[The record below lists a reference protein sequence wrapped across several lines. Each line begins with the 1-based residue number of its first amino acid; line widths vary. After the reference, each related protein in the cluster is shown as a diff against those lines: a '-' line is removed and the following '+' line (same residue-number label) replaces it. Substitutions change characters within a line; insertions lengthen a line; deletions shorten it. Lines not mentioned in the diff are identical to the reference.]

1 MLRKLLIRNYAIIQD
16 LEMDLEEGLVIM
28 TGETGSGKSI
38 LLGALSLIMGDRADT
53 KVVFDP
59 AQKCFVE
66 AWFDI
71 ENYDLKAFFKEED
84 LDYEP
89 SLCIRRE
96 ITPQGKSRAFINDTP
111 VNLTTLQVL
120 CAQLIDL
127 HQQFDTHQ
135 LNQKNFQM
143 QVLDAVSQSQTVLDQ
158 YRDSFKQY
166 QKALHHLETLKNQQ
180 AQAIRE
186 RAFIQFQFD
195 ELEEARLKK
204 GEKSGLTEELRIL
217 SHAED
222 IQKVAAA
229 GTQMISESE
238 RSIVDQLG
246 SIQHQINSLSHA
258 YPEFPSLSERLSAV
272 TIELDDIAS
281 ELSKISESVE
291 YNPELAKELQERIDM
306 LNRLE
311 LKHMVQDADEL
322 IEIKEKMETQLSIF
336 EDIEN
341 AIINA
346 EKDLSQKESAL
357 NKLASELT
365 QKRKAVIS
373 PIEKKIQESLS
384 LLNMAQAELK
394 IQFTASSK
402 YHASGRDEVE
412 FLFSTNKGG
421 KLLPIKDIASGGE
434 LSRLALSLKSLIA
447 KSVSLPTMIF
457 DEIDTGI
464 SGQVALQMGKMLKEL
479 AKGHQVIVI
488 THTPQVASQA
498 KQHFVVYK
506 QIDKDRS
513 YTKIKRLD
521 TQDKVQAI
529 AVMLSTDPPTAA
541 AMENAKEL
549 IDLPS

>member
-1 MLRKLLIRNYAIIQD
+1 MLRRLLIRNYAIIQD
-16 LEMDLEEGLVIM
+16 LELELEEGLVIM

-59 AQKCFVE
+59 AQKCYVE

-71 ENYDLKAFFKEED
+71 ENYDLKSFFREED
-84 LDYEP
+84 LDYDI

-111 VNLTTLQVL
+111 VNLTTLQVI
-120 CAQLIDL
+120 CNQLIDL
-127 HQQFDTHQ
+127 HQQFDTQQ

-143 QVLDAVSQSQTVLDQ
+143 QVLDAVSQSQSILDP
-158 YRDSFKQY
+158 YKERYKAY
-166 QKALHHLETLKNQQ
+166 QKASQHLETLKTQQ
-180 AQAIRE
+180 AHANRE
-186 RAFIQFQFD
+186 KAFIQFQFE
-195 ELEEARLKK
+195 ELGEARLKK
-204 GEKSGLTEELRIL
+204 GEKTSITEELRIL

-222 IQKVAAA
+222 IQKVASA
-229 GTQMISESE
+229 GTQMISDSE
-238 RSIVDQLG
+238 RSIVDQLS
-246 SIQHQINSLSHA
+246 SIQHQIHTLSHA
-258 YPEFPSLSERLSAV
+258 YPKFPGLAERLNAV
-272 TIELDDIAS
+272 AIELDDIAS
-281 ELSKISESVE
+281 ELSNISDSIE
-291 YNPELAKELQERIDM
+291 YNPELARELQDRIDM

-322 IEIKEKMETQLSIF
+322 IGIKEKMEAQLSIF
-336 EDIEN
+336 EDIGN
-341 AIINA
+341 AITQA
-346 EKDLSQKESAL
+346 EKDFSEKESAL
-357 NKLASELT
+357 NKLAAELT
-365 QKRKAVIS
+365 QKRKSAIPS
-373 PIEKKIQESLS
+373 IENKIQESLS
-384 LLNMAQAELK
+384 LLNMTQAELK
-394 IQFTASSK
+394 IQMKASEK
-402 YHASGRDEVE
+402 YLSTGRDEVE

-447 KSVSLPTMIF
+447 SSVSLPTMIF

-521 TQDKVQAI
+521 TQDKVHAI
-529 AVMLSTDPPTAA
+529 AVMLSKDPPTAA